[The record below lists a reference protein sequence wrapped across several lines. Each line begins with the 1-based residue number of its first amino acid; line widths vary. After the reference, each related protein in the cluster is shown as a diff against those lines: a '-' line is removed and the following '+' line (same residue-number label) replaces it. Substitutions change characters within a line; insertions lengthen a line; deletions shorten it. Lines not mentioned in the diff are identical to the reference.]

1 MPVLS
6 KFNGIVIRMLL
17 DRTFG
22 MRLHAFYGDTE
33 LVIGL
38 NPVRAIQGDV
48 PAWVRDRALEWA
60 AQHAKQ
66 LYQVLNVYLGPAT
79 PVCHR
84 PMQRLALQN

>member
-38 NPVRAIQGDV
+38 NPPRVIQGDV
-48 PAWVRDRALEWA
+48 PAWV
-60 AQHAKQ
+60 
-66 LYQVLNVYLGPAT
+66 
-79 PVCHR
+79 
-84 PMQRLALQN
+84 